1 MASGN
6 IAGISTVGAL
16 TGYAVETVAG
26 TKPEKFKLLHR
37 INAWG
42 T

>member
-16 TGYAVETVAG
+16 TGYAVRDSSGNKTRKIQTASQN
-26 TKPEKFKLLHR
+26 KRF
-37 INAWG
+37 
-42 T
+42 

>member
-16 TGYAVETVAG
+16 TGYAVETVSDQ
-26 TKPEKFKLLHR
+26 KR
-37 INAWG
+37 M
-42 T
+42 